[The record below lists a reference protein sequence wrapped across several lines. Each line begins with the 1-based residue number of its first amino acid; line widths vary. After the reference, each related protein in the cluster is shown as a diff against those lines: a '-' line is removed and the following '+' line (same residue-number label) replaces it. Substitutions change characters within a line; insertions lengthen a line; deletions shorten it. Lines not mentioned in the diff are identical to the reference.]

1 MIEYSF
7 IILDLKEKHTQRERE
22 SKRDIK
28 ETRLFTTFQSLDFHN
43 TDMKPVLTVLF
54 LFLLVIGKFDL
65 GKFVRQSN
73 FADL

>member
-28 ETRLFTTFQSLDFHN
+28 ETRLSTTFQSLDFHN